1 MAARLPGNPSKPA
14 ALVSRSSK
22 SFTFNLPETGEL
34 RAAPQ
39 SVQEKAR
46 IQAAFKKTKKQY
58 ADPDFPPTRDSL
70 SKSWTAMPVRVKM
83 TWSNFQWKRID
94 EICQAPIKVSDLIE
108 PTDILQG
115 ELGDCY
121 FLSALSAIAEFPH
134 RIQKLFDTQEYEASG
149 CYIVSMLDTGVFK
162 DFIVDDY
169 FPCDRNGLLAFSGP
183 KVDRG
188 VSELWVLL
196 LEKAY
201 AKRFGSYQSIEAG
214 FTDEVL
220 RDLTAAPCET
230 VQATA
235 RDIWQKLVNANN
247 NGFIIT
253 AATGDEAEQDTVNS
267 LGLVGLHA
275 YSVITTA
282 EVPTRRRTEYL
293 LRIRNPWGNTE
304 WRGDWSDQS
313 PLWTPELRQELGWEN
328 ANDGSFW
335 MRLEDFQE
343 WFDSVTICRVRD
355 DFKYSAVLVNQ
366 PMNSFKVFEV
376 SLDAAAT
383 VVLSVTLPDQRHSGY
398 SSEYPVVRITT
409 CMINE
414 QDANLNEFLGGKADA
429 CRRDV
434 WMEFDAPRAGK
445 LLVFAEVDWVSDFTN
460 EFGFSVYSACE
471 ASINDVTENY
481 PDALSFIYSPS
492 YAKSHAERKEL
503 RTNVFL
509 YEGERTGVNMEGR
522 YSEGFLYHFLENK
535 TKNLRATISVQ
546 FPQFDNLEL
555 MYPDSGSEYQ
565 VVLEPDQFAT
575 IVVKH
580 ANLTQPVSFATKVRK
595 EFQEVR

>member
-1 MAARLPGNPSKPA
+1 
-14 ALVSRSSK
+14 
-22 SFTFNLPETGEL
+22 
-34 RAAPQ
+34 
-39 SVQEKAR
+39 
-46 IQAAFKKTKKQY
+46 
-58 ADPDFPPTRDSL
+58 
-70 SKSWTAMPVRVKM
+70 
-83 TWSNFQWKRID
+83 
-94 EICQAPIKVSDLIE
+94 
-108 PTDILQG
+108 
-115 ELGDCY
+115 
-121 FLSALSAIAEFPH
+121 
-134 RIQKLFDTQEYEASG
+134 
-149 CYIVSMLDTGVFK
+149 
-162 DFIVDDY
+162 
-169 FPCDRNGLLAFSGP
+169 
-183 KVDRG
+183 
-188 VSELWVLL
+188 
-196 LEKAY
+196 
-201 AKRFGSYQSIEAG
+201 
-214 FTDEVL
+214 
-220 RDLTAAPCET
+220 
-230 VQATA
+230 
-235 RDIWQKLVNANN
+235 
-247 NGFIIT
+247 
-253 AATGDEAEQDTVNS
+253 
-267 LGLVGLHA
+267 
-275 YSVITTA
+275 
-282 EVPTRRRTEYL
+282 
-293 LRIRNPWGNTE
+293 
-304 WRGDWSDQS
+304 
-313 PLWTPELRQELGWEN
+313 
-328 ANDGSFW
+328 

-481 PDALSFIYSPS
+481 PDVLSFIYSPS

-509 YEGERTGVNMEGR
+509 YEGIRTGTNAEEGHP
-522 YSEGFLYHFLENK
+522 EGFLYHFLENK

-575 IVVKH
+575 IVMKH
-580 ANLTQPVSFATKVRK
+580 GRLNQTIGFETKVRT
-595 EFQEVR
+595 EFEEA